1 MNRHPTPPR
10 ALTVLASATLLAAT
24 VFTAAAG
31 CGSHQKDEDRGFF
44 TSGNRDADQR
54 AEQRVAKDEQMNPK
68 QNKSGDAPADKNGG
82 GGSGGGL
89 FSSGDDKRD
98 KNTGAAKAPEK
109 ESLFA
114 RLGSEAGV
122 AKIVDD
128 FVARALADP
137 RVNWERKGITR
148 GGWSIHRND
157 SIEWTPDEA
166 KVAEMK
172 KHIAQFIAVATGGPT
187 NYDGKEMRPA
197 HAGMHITN
205 AEFDATVGDLKASL
219 DNLAVPTAE
228 QKELLA
234 IIESTRPQIVEER

>member
-1 MNRHPTPPR
+1 MTTTTRS
-10 ALTVLASATLLAAT
+10 LATTAILLLLAG
-24 VFTAAAG
+24 G
-31 CGSHQKDEDRGFF
+31 CGSHQKDQDRGFF

-54 AEQRVAKDEQMNPK
+54 AEQRIAKDEQMNPQ
-68 QNKSGDAPADKNGG
+68 QNKNADSPADKNGG
-82 GGSGGGL
+82 GGLLSA
-89 FSSGDDKRD
+89 SSDKRD
-98 KNTGAAKAPEK
+98 KQTGAAKAPEK
-109 ESLFA
+109 ESLYD
-114 RLGSEAGV
+114 RLGGEKGV
-122 AKIVDD
+122 SKIVDD

-137 RVNWERKGITR
+137 RVNWERKGVTR

-157 SIEWTPDEA
+157 SIEWKPTDA

-205 AEFDATVGDLKASL
+205 AEFDATIGDLKATL
-219 DNLAVPTAE
+219 DNQAVPTAE